1 MNDNQNP
8 GGAGGFNPDDFE
20 VFVRHFLSG
29 NDRIDPEK
37 LAEAAGLP
45 NDPAA
50 MAAMMDQIKRA
61 MSSLQAQGG
70 IAGNGAVGVNW
81 ELATNQA
88 KTLARSGS
96 QAISDTARKNIGEAV
111 TIGTLWLN
119 ESTAIPE
126 LLGEPKLLSRDIW
139 VSDAM
144 PLFQALSEPVANRMS
159 EALSENLTQNAP
171 EEIQEILGNAS
182 GVMKTAGGA
191 LFAMQLG
198 QALGKLSQEVLT
210 GGDIGLP
217 LFKDQRAAFVAQ
229 NLEAFV
235 NGLEIERDQAYIYL
249 VIREMAHVRL
259 FKHSKWLRDAV
270 VSQISKYASE
280 ISIDN
285 SRITEIAE
293 EFDPEH
299 PDELRSALESGAFIA
314 PRTDDQTAALASIET
329 LLALI
334 EGWVDVVTEEATR
347 RMPRAGAVAE
357 AVRRRRATGGPA
369 ELTFGAL
376 VGLELRPRKLR
387 EAAAMWRE
395 IGTAVGIEKRDA
407 LWDHPDVLPTA
418 TDIENPSAL
427 ISKLREGGELPDAF
441 DQALRDL
448 LDE

>member
-8 GGAGGFNPDDFE
+8 GGPNGMNPDDFE
-20 VFVRHFLSG
+20 AFMRHFLNG
-29 NDRIDPEK
+29 NDRIDPEQ

-45 NDPAA
+45 KDPAA
-50 MAAMMDQIKRA
+50 MAAMLEQIKRA

-70 IAGNGAVGVNW
+70 SAGVNW
-81 ELATNQA
+81 ELATTQA
-88 KTLARSGS
+88 KAIAHSGS
-96 QAISDTARKNIGEAV
+96 VSISDSARKSIQDAIAIGS
-111 TIGTLWLN
+111 LWLN

-126 LLGEPKLLSRDIW
+126 LVGEPKLLSRELW
-139 VSDAM
+139 VADAM

-159 EALSENLTQNAP
+159 EALSENLTANAP

-182 GVMKTAGGA
+182 GVMKSAGGA

-198 QALGKLSQEVLT
+198 QALGKLSHEVLT

-235 NGLEIERDQAYIYL
+235 RGLEIERDQAYIYL

-270 VSQISKYASE
+270 VSQIAKYASE

-293 EFDPEH
+293 DFDPEH
-299 PDELRSALESGAFIA
+299 PDELRVALESGALIA
-314 PRTDDQTAALASIET
+314 DRTDDQSAALASIET

-347 RMPRAGAVAE
+347 RMPRAAAVAE

-376 VGLELRPRKLR
+376 VGLELRPRRLR

-395 IGTAVGIEKRDA
+395 IGAAVGIEKRDA
-407 LWDHPDVLPTA
+407 LWDHPDVVPTGA
-418 TDIENPSAL
+418 DIENPSAL
-427 ISKLREGGELPDAF
+427 ISKLREGGQLPDAF

>member
-8 GGAGGFNPDDFE
+8 GGPNGMNPDDFE
-20 VFVRHFLSG
+20 AFMRHFLNG
-29 NDRIDPEK
+29 NDRIDPK
-37 LAEAAGLP
+37 QLAEAAGLSK
-45 NDPAA
+45 DPAA
-50 MAAMMDQIKRA
+50 MAAMLEQIKRA

-70 IAGNGAVGVNW
+70 IAGVNW
-81 ELATNQA
+81 ELATTQA
-88 KTLARSGS
+88 KAIAHSGS
-96 QAISDTARKNIGEAV
+96 IAISESARKSIQDAIAIGS
-111 TIGTLWLN
+111 LWLN

-126 LLGEPKLLSRDIW
+126 LVGEPKLLSRELW
-139 VSDAM
+139 VADAM

-182 GVMKTAGGA
+182 GVMKSAGGA

-198 QALGKLSQEVLT
+198 QALGKLSHEVLT

-235 NGLEIERDQAYIYL
+235 RGLEIEHDQAYIYL

-270 VSQISKYASE
+270 VSQIAKYASE

-293 EFDPEH
+293 DFDPEH
-299 PDELRSALESGAFIA
+299 PDELRVALESGAFIA
-314 PRTDDQTAALASIET
+314 DRTDDQSAALASIET

-347 RMPRAGAVAE
+347 RMPRAAAVAE

-376 VGLELRPRKLR
+376 VGLELRPRRLR

-395 IGTAVGIEKRDA
+395 IGAAVGIEKRDA
-407 LWDHPDVLPTA
+407 LWDHPDVVPTGA
-418 TDIENPSAL
+418 DIENPSAL
-427 ISKLREGGELPDAF
+427 ISKLREGGQLPDAF

>member
-8 GGAGGFNPDDFE
+8 GGQGGMNPDDFE
-20 VFVRHFLSG
+20 AFMRQFLNG
-29 NDRIDPEK
+29 NGRIDPEQ

-45 NDPAA
+45 KDPAA
-50 MAAMMDQIKRA
+50 MAAMLEQIKRA
-61 MSSLQAQGG
+61 MSSLQAQGEN
-70 IAGNGAVGVNW
+70 AGVNW
-81 ELATNQA
+81 ELATTQA
-88 KTLARSGS
+88 KAIAHSGS
-96 QAISDTARKNIGEAV
+96 IAISDSARKSIQDAVAIGS
-111 TIGTLWLN
+111 LWLN

-126 LLGEPKLLSRDIW
+126 LVGEPKLLSRELW
-139 VSDAM
+139 VADAM

-159 EALSENLTQNAP
+159 EALSENLTANAP
-171 EEIQEILGNAS
+171 EEMQEILGNAS
-182 GVMKTAGGA
+182 GVMKSAGGA

-198 QALGKLSQEVLT
+198 QALGKLSHEVLT

-229 NLEAFV
+229 NLESFV
-235 NGLEIERDQAYIYL
+235 KGLEIERDQAYIYL

-259 FKHSKWLRDAV
+259 FKHSKWLRDAI
-270 VSQISKYASE
+270 VSQIAKYASE

-293 EFDPEH
+293 DFDPEH
-299 PDELRSALESGAFIA
+299 PDELRVALESGAFIA
-314 PRTDDQTAALASIET
+314 DRTDDQSAALAAIET

-347 RMPRAGAVAE
+347 RMPRAAAVAE

-376 VGLELRPRKLR
+376 VGLELRPRRLR

-395 IGTAVGIEKRDA
+395 IGAAVGIEKRDA
-407 LWDHPDVLPTA
+407 LWDHPDVVPTGM
-418 TDIENPSAL
+418 DIENPAAL
-427 ISKLREGGELPDAF
+427 ISKLREGGQLPDAF

>member
-8 GGAGGFNPDDFE
+8 GTPNGMNPDDFE
-20 VFVRHFLSG
+20 AFMRQFLSG
-29 NDRIDPEK
+29 ESGIDNEQ
-37 LAEAAGLP
+37 LAKAAGLP
-45 NDPAA
+45 TDPAA
-50 MAAMMDQIKRA
+50 LEAMLAQLKQA
-61 MSSLQAQGG
+61 MSSLSAQGSG
-70 IAGNGAVGVNW
+70 GVNW
-81 ELATNQA
+81 EMATKQA
-88 KTLARSGS
+88 KAIAHGGS
-96 QAISDTARKNIGEAV
+96 IAISESFRKAIQDATAIGS
-111 TIGTLWLN
+111 LWLN
-119 ESTAIPE
+119 EATAMPE
-126 LLGEPKLLSRDIW
+126 LIGEAKLLSRELW
-139 VSDAM
+139 VVDAM

-182 GVMKTAGGA
+182 GVMKSAGGA

-198 QALGKLSQEVLT
+198 QALGKLSHEVLT

-217 LFKDQRAAFVAQ
+217 LFKDSRTAFVAQ
-229 NLEAFV
+229 NLEQFV
-235 NGLEIERDQAYIYL
+235 KDLDIERDQAFIYL

-270 VSQISKYASE
+270 VSQIAKYASE

-293 EFDPEH
+293 SFDPEN
-299 PDELRSALESGAFIA
+299 PDELRTALQSGAFIA
-314 PRTDDQTAALASIET
+314 DRTEDQSNALASIET

-347 RMPRAGAVAE
+347 RMPKAQAVAE
-357 AVRRRRATGGPA
+357 AIRRRRATGGPA
-369 ELTFGAL
+369 ELTFGTL

-395 IGTAVGIEKRDA
+395 VGSSVGTDKRDS
-407 LWDHPDVLPTA
+407 LWNHPDLLPTA
-418 TDIENPSAL
+418 SDIENPNAL
-427 ISKLREGGELPDAF
+427 ISKLREGGQLPDAF

-448 LDE
+448 LGD

>member
-8 GGAGGFNPDDFE
+8 GGPIM
-20 VFVRHFLSG
+20 RHFLNG

-45 NDPAA
+45 KDPAA
-50 MAAMMDQIKRA
+50 MAAMLEQIKRA

-70 IAGNGAVGVNW
+70 NAGVNW
-81 ELATNQA
+81 ELATTQA
-88 KTLARSGS
+88 KAIAHSGS
-96 QAISDTARKNIGEAV
+96 VSISDSARKSIQDAIAIGS
-111 TIGTLWLN
+111 LWLN

-126 LLGEPKLLSRDIW
+126 LVGEPKLLSRELW
-139 VSDAM
+139 VADAM

-159 EALSENLTQNAP
+159 EALSENLTANAP

-182 GVMKTAGGA
+182 GVMKSAGGA

-198 QALGKLSQEVLT
+198 QALGKLSHEVLT

-235 NGLEIERDQAYIYL
+235 RGLEIERDQAYIYL

-270 VSQISKYASE
+270 VSQIAKYASE

-293 EFDPEH
+293 DFDPEH
-299 PDELRSALESGAFIA
+299 PDELRVALESGAFIA
-314 PRTDDQTAALASIET
+314 DRTDDQSAALVSIET

-347 RMPRAGAVAE
+347 RMPRAAAVAE
-357 AVRRRRATGGPA
+357 A
-369 ELTFGAL
+369 
-376 VGLELRPRKLR
+376 
-387 EAAAMWRE
+387 
-395 IGTAVGIEKRDA
+395 
-407 LWDHPDVLPTA
+407 
-418 TDIENPSAL
+418 
-427 ISKLREGGELPDAF
+427 
-441 DQALRDL
+441 
-448 LDE
+448 

>member
-8 GGAGGFNPDDFE
+8 GGPNGMNPDDFE
-20 VFVRHFLSG
+20 AFMRHFLNG
-29 NDRIDPEK
+29 NDRIDPEQ

-45 NDPAA
+45 KDPAA
-50 MAAMMDQIKRA
+50 MAAMLEQIKRA

-70 IAGNGAVGVNW
+70 NAGVNW
-81 ELATNQA
+81 ELATTQA
-88 KTLARSGS
+88 KAIAHSGS
-96 QAISDTARKNIGEAV
+96 VSISDSARKSIQDAIAIGS
-111 TIGTLWLN
+111 LWLN

-126 LLGEPKLLSRDIW
+126 LVGEPKLLSRELW
-139 VSDAM
+139 VADAM

-159 EALSENLTQNAP
+159 EALSENLTANAP
-171 EEIQEILGNAS
+171 EEIQEILGNAG
-182 GVMKTAGGA
+182 GVMKSAGGA

-198 QALGKLSQEVLT
+198 QALGKLSHEVLT

-229 NLEAFV
+229 NLEAFIR
-235 NGLEIERDQAYIYL
+235 GLEIERDQAYIYL

-270 VSQISKYASE
+270 VSQIAKYASE

-293 EFDPEH
+293 DFDPEH
-299 PDELRSALESGAFIA
+299 PDELRVALESGAFIA
-314 PRTDDQTAALASIET
+314 DRTDDQSAALASIET

-347 RMPRAGAVAE
+347 RMPRAAAVAE

-376 VGLELRPRKLR
+376 VGLELRPRRLR

-395 IGTAVGIEKRDA
+395 IGAAVGIEKRDA
-407 LWDHPDVLPTA
+407 LWDHPDVVPTGA
-418 TDIENPSAL
+418 DIENPSAL
-427 ISKLREGGELPDAF
+427 ISKLREGGQLPDAF

>member
-8 GGAGGFNPDDFE
+8 GGPNGMNPDDFE
-20 VFVRHFLSG
+20 AFMRHFLNG
-29 NDRIDPEK
+29 NDRIDPEQ

-45 NDPAA
+45 KDPAA
-50 MAAMMDQIKRA
+50 MAAMLEQIKRA

-70 IAGNGAVGVNW
+70 NAGVNW
-81 ELATNQA
+81 ELATTQA
-88 KTLARSGS
+88 KAIAHSGS
-96 QAISDTARKNIGEAV
+96 VSISDSARKSIQDAIAIGS
-111 TIGTLWLN
+111 LWLN

-126 LLGEPKLLSRDIW
+126 LVGEPKLLSRELW
-139 VSDAM
+139 VADAM

-159 EALSENLTQNAP
+159 EALSENLTANAP

-182 GVMKTAGGA
+182 GVMKSAGGA

-198 QALGKLSQEVLT
+198 QALGKLSHEVLT

-235 NGLEIERDQAYIYL
+235 RGLEIERDQAYIYL

-270 VSQISKYASE
+270 VSQIAKYASE

-293 EFDPEH
+293 DFDPEH
-299 PDELRSALESGAFIA
+299 PDELRVALESGAFIA
-314 PRTDDQTAALASIET
+314 DRTDDQSAALVSIET

-347 RMPRAGAVAE
+347 RMPRAAAVAE

-376 VGLELRPRKLR
+376 VGLELRPRRLR

-395 IGTAVGIEKRDA
+395 IGAAVGIEKRDA
-407 LWDHPDVLPTA
+407 LWDHPDVVPTGA
-418 TDIENPSAL
+418 DIENPSAL
-427 ISKLREGGELPDAF
+427 ISKLREGGQLPDAF

>member
-1 MNDNQNP
+1 MNDNQHP
-8 GGAGGFNPDDFE
+8 GGPNGMNPDDFE
-20 VFVRHFLSG
+20 AFMRQFLSG
-29 NDRIDPEK
+29 NNRFDPEQ

-45 NDPAA
+45 QDPAA
-50 MAAMMDQIKRA
+50 MAAMLEQIKRA
-61 MSSLQAQGG
+61 MSSLQAQGATG
-70 IAGNGAVGVNW
+70 GVNW
-81 ELATNQA
+81 DLATSQA
-88 KTLARSGS
+88 KAIAHAGS
-96 QAISDTARKNIGEAV
+96 VAISESTRKSIQNAIAIGS
-111 TIGTLWLN
+111 LWLN

-126 LLGEPKLLSRDIW
+126 LVGEPKLLSRELW
-139 VSDAM
+139 VADAM

-182 GVMKTAGGA
+182 GVMKSAGGA

-198 QALGKLSQEVLT
+198 QALGKLSHEVLT

-229 NLEAFV
+229 NLESFV
-235 NGLEIERDQAYIYL
+235 KGLEIERDQAFIYL

-270 VSQISKYASE
+270 VSQIAKYASE

-293 EFDPEH
+293 DFDPEH
-299 PDELRSALESGAFIA
+299 PEELRVALESGAFIA
-314 PRTDDQTAALASIET
+314 DRTHDQSAALASIET

-334 EGWVDVVTEEATR
+334 EGWVDVVTEEAAR
-347 RMPRAGAVAE
+347 RMPRAAAVAE

-376 VGLELRPRKLR
+376 VGLELRPRRLR

-395 IGTAVGIEKRDA
+395 IGAAVGIEKRDA
-407 LWDHPDVLPTA
+407 LWNHPDVVPTSA
-418 TDIENPSAL
+418 DIENPAAL
-427 ISKLREGGELPDAF
+427 ISKLREGGQIPDAF
-441 DQALRDL
+441 DQALRNL

>member
-8 GGAGGFNPDDFE
+8 GGPNGMNPDDFE
-20 VFVRHFLSG
+20 AFMRHFLNG
-29 NDRIDPEK
+29 NDRIDPEQ

-45 NDPAA
+45 KDPAA
-50 MAAMMDQIKRA
+50 MAAMLEQIKRA

-70 IAGNGAVGVNW
+70 NAGVNW
-81 ELATNQA
+81 ELATTQA
-88 KTLARSGS
+88 KAIAHSGS
-96 QAISDTARKNIGEAV
+96 VSISDSARKSIQDAIAIGS
-111 TIGTLWLN
+111 LWLN

-126 LLGEPKLLSRDIW
+126 LVGEPKLLSRELW
-139 VSDAM
+139 VADAM

-159 EALSENLTQNAP
+159 EALSENLTANAP

-182 GVMKTAGGA
+182 GVMKSAGGA

-198 QALGKLSQEVLT
+198 QALGKLSHEVLT

-235 NGLEIERDQAYIYL
+235 RGLEIERDQAYIYL

-270 VSQISKYASE
+270 VSQIAKYASE

-293 EFDPEH
+293 DFDPEH
-299 PDELRSALESGAFIA
+299 PDELRVALESGAFIA
-314 PRTDDQTAALASIET
+314 DRTDDQSAALASIET

-347 RMPRAGAVAE
+347 RMPRAAAVAE

-376 VGLELRPRKLR
+376 VGLELRPRRLR

-395 IGTAVGIEKRDA
+395 IGAAVGIEKRDA
-407 LWDHPDVLPTA
+407 LWDHPDVVPTGA
-418 TDIENPSAL
+418 DIENPSAL
-427 ISKLREGGELPDAF
+427 ISKLREGGQLPDAF

>member
-8 GGAGGFNPDDFE
+8 GGPNGMNPDDFE
-20 VFVRHFLSG
+20 AFMRHFLNG
-29 NDRIDPEK
+29 NDRIDPEQ

-45 NDPAA
+45 KDPAA
-50 MAAMMDQIKRA
+50 MAAMLEQIKRA

-70 IAGNGAVGVNW
+70 DAGVNW
-81 ELATNQA
+81 ELATTQA
-88 KTLARSGS
+88 KAIAHSGS
-96 QAISDTARKNIGEAV
+96 VSISDSARKSIQDAIAIGS
-111 TIGTLWLN
+111 LWLN

-126 LLGEPKLLSRDIW
+126 LVGEPKLLSRELW
-139 VSDAM
+139 VADAM

-159 EALSENLTQNAP
+159 EALSENLTANAP

-182 GVMKTAGGA
+182 GVMKSAGGA

-198 QALGKLSQEVLT
+198 QALGKLSHEVLT

-235 NGLEIERDQAYIYL
+235 RGLEIERDQAYIYL

-270 VSQISKYASE
+270 VSQIAKYASE

-293 EFDPEH
+293 DFDPEH
-299 PDELRSALESGAFIA
+299 PDELRVALESGAFIA
-314 PRTDDQTAALASIET
+314 DRTDDQSAALVSIET

-347 RMPRAGAVAE
+347 RMPRAAAVAE

-376 VGLELRPRKLR
+376 VGLELRPRRLR

-395 IGTAVGIEKRDA
+395 IGAAVGIEKRDA
-407 LWDHPDVLPTA
+407 LWDHPDVVPTGA
-418 TDIENPSAL
+418 DIENPSAL
-427 ISKLREGGELPDAF
+427 ISKLREGGQLPDAF

>member
-8 GGAGGFNPDDFE
+8 GGPNGMNPDDFE
-20 VFVRHFLSG
+20 AFMRHFLNG
-29 NDRIDPEK
+29 NDRIDPEQ

-45 NDPAA
+45 KDPAA
-50 MAAMMDQIKRA
+50 MTAMLEQIKRA

-70 IAGNGAVGVNW
+70 SAGVNW
-81 ELATNQA
+81 ELATTQA
-88 KTLARSGS
+88 KAIAHSGS
-96 QAISDTARKNIGEAV
+96 VSISDSARKSIQDAIAIGS
-111 TIGTLWLN
+111 LWLN

-126 LLGEPKLLSRDIW
+126 LVGEPKLLSRELW
-139 VSDAM
+139 VADAM

-159 EALSENLTQNAP
+159 EALSENLTANAP

-182 GVMKTAGGA
+182 GVMKSAGGA

-198 QALGKLSQEVLT
+198 QALGKLSHEVLT

-235 NGLEIERDQAYIYL
+235 RGLEIERDQAYIYL

-270 VSQISKYASE
+270 VSQIAKYASE

-293 EFDPEH
+293 DFDPEH
-299 PDELRSALESGAFIA
+299 PDELRVALESGAFIA
-314 PRTDDQTAALASIET
+314 DRTDDQSAALASIET

-347 RMPRAGAVAE
+347 RMPRAAAVAE

-376 VGLELRPRKLR
+376 VGLELRPRRLR

-395 IGTAVGIEKRDA
+395 IGAAVGIEKRDA
-407 LWDHPDVLPTA
+407 LWDHPDVVPTGA
-418 TDIENPSAL
+418 DIENPSAL
-427 ISKLREGGELPDAF
+427 ISKLREGGQLPDAF

>member
-8 GGAGGFNPDDFE
+8 GDPNGMNPDDFE
-20 VFVRHFLSG
+20 AFMRQFLNRG
-29 NDRIDPEK
+29 GGIDPEQ
-37 LAEAAGLP
+37 LAEAAELAK
-45 NDPAA
+45 DPAA
-50 MAAMMDQIKRA
+50 MAAMLEQIKRA
-61 MSSLQAQGG
+61 MSSLQAQGTSG
-70 IAGNGAVGVNW
+70 SESGGVNW
-81 ELATNQA
+81 ELATTQA
-88 KTLARSGS
+88 KSIAHSGS
-96 QAISDTARKNIGEAV
+96 IAISDSVRKSIHDAIAIGS
-111 TIGTLWLN
+111 LWLN
-119 ESTAIPE
+119 ESTSIPE
-126 LLGEPKLLSRDIW
+126 LVGEPKLLSRELW
-139 VSDAM
+139 VADAM

-182 GVMKTAGGA
+182 GVMKSAGGT

-198 QALGKLSQEVLT
+198 QALGKLSHEVLT

-235 NGLEIERDQAYIYL
+235 NGLEIEKDQAYIYL

-293 EFDPEH
+293 DFDPEH
-299 PDELRSALESGAFIA
+299 PEELRVALESGAFIA
-314 PRTDDQTAALASIET
+314 DRTNDQSAALASIET

-334 EGWVDVVTEEATR
+334 EGWVDVITEEATR
-347 RMPRAGAVAE
+347 RMPRAAAVAE

-376 VGLELRPRKLR
+376 VGLELRPRRLR

-395 IGTAVGIEKRDA
+395 IGAAVGIEKRDG
-407 LWDHPDVLPTA
+407 LWDHPDVLPTGD
-418 TDIENPSAL
+418 DIENPAAL

-448 LDE
+448 LDQ

>member
-8 GGAGGFNPDDFE
+8 GGQGGLNPDDFE
-20 VFVRHFLSG
+20 AFMRQFLNG
-29 NDRIDPEK
+29 NGRIDPEQ
-37 LAEAAGLP
+37 LGDAAGLP
-45 NDPAA
+45 TDPEA
-50 MAAMMDQIKRA
+50 MAAMLEQIKRA
-61 MSSLQAQGG
+61 MSSLQAQG
-70 IAGNGAVGVNW
+70 ANGAAGSTGVNW

-88 KTLARSGS
+88 KAIARSGS
-96 QAISDTARKNIGEAV
+96 VAISSAARKQIGDAV
-111 TIGTLWLN
+111 AIGTLWLN

-126 LLGEPKLLSRDIW
+126 LLGEPKLLSRELW
-139 VSDAM
+139 VADAM

-171 EEIQEILGNAS
+171 EEIQEILGNAT
-182 GVMKTAGGA
+182 GVMKSAGGA

-229 NLEAFV
+229 NLESFV
-235 NGLEIERDQAYIYL
+235 NGLEIEKDQAYIYL

-285 SRITEIAE
+285 SRITQIAE
-293 EFDPEH
+293 DFDPEN
-299 PDELRSALESGAFIA
+299 PDELRSALQSGAFIA
-314 PRTDDQTAALASIET
+314 DRTDDQTAALGSIET

-347 RMPRAGAVAE
+347 RMPRASAVAE

-387 EAAAMWRE
+387 EAAAMWRQ
-395 IGTAVGIEKRDA
+395 IGSAVGIEKRDA
-407 LWDHPDVLPTA
+407 LWDHPDVLPTN
-418 TDIENPSAL
+418 TDVENPAAL
-427 ISKLREGGELPDAF
+427 ISKLRQDGELPDAF

>member
-8 GGAGGFNPDDFE
+8 GGPNGMNPDDFE
-20 VFVRHFLSG
+20 AFMRHFLNG
-29 NDRIDPEK
+29 NDRIDPEQ

-45 NDPAA
+45 KDPAS
-50 MAAMMDQIKRA
+50 MAAMLEQIKRA

-70 IAGNGAVGVNW
+70 SAGVNW
-81 ELATNQA
+81 ELATTQA
-88 KTLARSGS
+88 KAIAHSGS
-96 QAISDTARKNIGEAV
+96 VSISDSARKSIQDAIAIGS
-111 TIGTLWLN
+111 LWLN

-126 LLGEPKLLSRDIW
+126 LVGEPKLLSRELW
-139 VSDAM
+139 VADAM

-159 EALSENLTQNAP
+159 EALSENLTANAP

-182 GVMKTAGGA
+182 GVMKSAGGA

-198 QALGKLSQEVLT
+198 QALGKLSHEVLT

-235 NGLEIERDQAYIYL
+235 RGLEIERDQAYIYL

-270 VSQISKYASE
+270 VSQIEKYASE

-293 EFDPEH
+293 DFDPEH
-299 PDELRSALESGAFIA
+299 PDELRVALESGAFIA
-314 PRTDDQTAALASIET
+314 DRTDDQSAALASIET

-347 RMPRAGAVAE
+347 RMPRAAAVAE

-376 VGLELRPRKLR
+376 VGLELRPRRLR

-395 IGTAVGIEKRDA
+395 IGAAVGIEKRDA
-407 LWDHPDVLPTA
+407 LWDHPDVVPTGA
-418 TDIENPSAL
+418 DIENPSAL
-427 ISKLREGGELPDAF
+427 ISKLREGGQLPDAF

>member
-8 GGAGGFNPDDFE
+8 GGPNGMNPDDFE
-20 VFVRHFLSG
+20 AFMRHFLNG
-29 NDRIDPEK
+29 NDRIDPEQ

-45 NDPAA
+45 KDPAA
-50 MAAMMDQIKRA
+50 MAAMMEQIKRA

-70 IAGNGAVGVNW
+70 SAGVNW
-81 ELATNQA
+81 ELATTQA
-88 KTLARSGS
+88 KAIAHSGS
-96 QAISDTARKNIGEAV
+96 VSISDSARKSIQDAIAIGS
-111 TIGTLWLN
+111 LWLN

-126 LLGEPKLLSRDIW
+126 LVGEPKLLSRELW
-139 VSDAM
+139 VADAM

-159 EALSENLTQNAP
+159 EALSENLTANAP

-182 GVMKTAGGA
+182 GVMKSAGGA

-198 QALGKLSQEVLT
+198 QALGKLSHEVLT

-235 NGLEIERDQAYIYL
+235 RGLEIERDQAYIYL

-270 VSQISKYASE
+270 VSQIAKYASE

-293 EFDPEH
+293 DFDPEH
-299 PDELRSALESGAFIA
+299 PDELRVALESGAFIA
-314 PRTDDQTAALASIET
+314 DRTDDQSAALASIET

-347 RMPRAGAVAE
+347 RMPRAAAVAE

-376 VGLELRPRKLR
+376 VGLELRPRRLR

-395 IGTAVGIEKRDA
+395 IGAAVGIEKRDA
-407 LWDHPDVLPTA
+407 LWDHPDVVPTGA
-418 TDIENPSAL
+418 DIENPSAL
-427 ISKLREGGELPDAF
+427 ISKLREGGQLPDAF

>member
-8 GGAGGFNPDDFE
+8 GGPNGMNPDDFE
-20 VFVRHFLSG
+20 AFMRHFLNG
-29 NDRIDPEK
+29 NDRIDPEQ

-45 NDPAA
+45 KDPAA
-50 MAAMMDQIKRA
+50 MAAMLEQIKLA

-70 IAGNGAVGVNW
+70 NAGVNW
-81 ELATNQA
+81 ELATTQA
-88 KTLARSGS
+88 KAIAHSGS
-96 QAISDTARKNIGEAV
+96 VSISDSARKSIQDAIAIGS
-111 TIGTLWLN
+111 LWLN

-126 LLGEPKLLSRDIW
+126 LVGEPKLLSRELW
-139 VSDAM
+139 VADAM

-159 EALSENLTQNAP
+159 EALSENLTANAP

-182 GVMKTAGGA
+182 GVMKSAGGA

-198 QALGKLSQEVLT
+198 QALGKLSHEVLT

-235 NGLEIERDQAYIYL
+235 RGLEIERDQAYIYL

-270 VSQISKYASE
+270 VSQIAKYASE

-293 EFDPEH
+293 DFDPEH
-299 PDELRSALESGAFIA
+299 PDELRVALESGAFIA
-314 PRTDDQTAALASIET
+314 DRTDDQSAALASIET

-347 RMPRAGAVAE
+347 RMPRAAAVAE

-376 VGLELRPRKLR
+376 VGLELRPRRLR

-395 IGTAVGIEKRDA
+395 IGAAVGIEKRDA
-407 LWDHPDVLPTA
+407 LWDHPDVVPTGA
-418 TDIENPSAL
+418 DIENPSAL
-427 ISKLREGGELPDAF
+427 ISKLREGGQLPDAF

>member
-1 MNDNQNP
+1 MNDNHNP
-8 GGAGGFNPDDFE
+8 DGTGGFNSDDFE
-20 VFVRHFLSG
+20 SFMRQFLSG
-29 NDRIDPEK
+29 DNRIDPEK
-37 LAEAAGLP
+37 LAEAAGLA

-50 MAAMMDQIKRA
+50 MAAMLEQVKQA
-61 MSSLQAQGG
+61 MSSLQAQG
-70 IAGNGAVGVNW
+70 AGFASGASGVNW
-81 ELATNQA
+81 ELATSQA
-88 KTLARSGS
+88 KMLARSGS
-96 QAISDTARKNIGEAV
+96 SAISDDARKQISSATAIGS
-111 TIGTLWLN
+111 LWLN
-119 ESTAIPE
+119 EATVISE
-126 LLGEPKLLSRDIW
+126 LIGEPKLLSRELW
-139 VSDAM
+139 VADAM
-144 PLFQALSEPVANRMS
+144 PLFQALSQPVANRMS

-182 GVMKTAGGA
+182 GVMKSAGGA

-198 QALGKLSQEVLT
+198 QALGKLSHEVLT

-259 FKHSKWLRDAV
+259 FKHSKWLREAV

-285 SRITEIAE
+285 SRIIELAE
-293 EFDPEH
+293 DFDPEH
-299 PDELRSALESGAFIA
+299 PDELRVALQSGAFIA
-314 PRTDDQTAALASIET
+314 DRTEDQAAALTSIEN

-347 RMPRAGAVAE
+347 RLPRAAAVAE

-387 EAAAMWRE
+387 EAASMWRQ
-395 IGTAVGIEKRDA
+395 IGAAVGIQKRDD
-407 LWDHPDVLPTA
+407 LWNHPDVMPSATDLENPTA
-418 TDIENPSAL
+418 L
-427 ISKLREGGELPDAF
+427 IAKLREDENTPDAF

-448 LDE
+448 LDK

>member
-20 VFVRHFLSG
+20 AFMRHFLSG
-29 NDRIDPEK
+29 NERIDPEK
-37 LAEAAGLP
+37 LAEAAGLS

-70 IAGNGAVGVNW
+70 LAGNGAVGVNW

-88 KTLARSGS
+88 KALARSGS
-96 QAISDTARKNIGEAV
+96 QAISDTTRKNIGEAV

-119 ESTAIPE
+119 ESTAMPE